1 MCLTLTKPEGLSKG
15 ILNRQISPK
24 PTKVRCTALQR
35 DEIQLHQPE
44 EHRHKLPQPGK
55 HHRTLIQPHQWG
67 QTPQPRRTTI
77 LRTFFFPYES
87 HCLFPL
93 HTSIFTLPFCS
104 AVEFSSL
111 FFLFKKHLFK
121 IFFTNFVIFVILFLI
136 YLTAFL
142 KLLYQ
147 L

>member
-77 LRTFFFPYES
+77 LRTFFFLMNHTVYSPYILPYS
-87 HCLFPL
+87 HYPFAVLWSFPL
-93 HTSIFTLPFCS
+93 C
-104 AVEFSSL
+104 FSCL
-111 FFLFKKHLFK
+111 KNFFLR
-121 IFFTNFVIFVILFLI
+121 FFSPIL
-136 YLTAFL
+136 
-142 KLLYQ
+142 
-147 L
+147 